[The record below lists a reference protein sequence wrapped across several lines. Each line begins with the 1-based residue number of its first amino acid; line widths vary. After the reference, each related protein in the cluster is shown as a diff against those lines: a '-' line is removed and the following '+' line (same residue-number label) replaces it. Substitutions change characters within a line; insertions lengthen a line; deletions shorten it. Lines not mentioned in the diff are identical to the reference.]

1 MFANAVKMVEM
12 TILGIALAGALGTL
26 CRYAMTGWMQRWL
39 GPAFPWGTLSVNL
52 VGCLLLGLLLELARQ
67 TGWVPAEFRTIAGVG
82 FLGGFTTFSTFG
94 VETFRAIESGD
105 WMSGGLNILLNV
117 VGGLALVA
125 VGIGAA
131 RWLVELRS
139 GL

>member
-1 MFANAVKMVEM
+1 MLVM
-12 TILGIALAGALGTL
+12 TILGVMLAGALGTL
-26 CRYAMTGWMQRWL
+26 CRYVMTGWVQRWL

-52 VGCLLLGLLLELARQ
+52 AGCLLLGLLLELARH
-67 TGWVPAEFRTIAGVG
+67 TGWVPAELRIIAGIG
-82 FLGGFTTFSTFG
+82 FLGAFTTFSTFG

-105 WMSGGLNILLNV
+105 WMSGGLNVLLNV

-125 VGIGAA
+125 VGVGLA

>member
-1 MFANAVKMVEM
+1 
-12 TILGIALAGALGTL
+12 
-26 CRYAMTGWMQRWL
+26 MTGWMQRWL

-52 VGCLLLGLLLELARQ
+52 AGCLLLGLLLELARQ

-105 WMSGGLNILLNV
+105 WMSGGLNVILNV
-117 VGGLALVA
+117 VGGLVLVA
-125 VGIGAA
+125 VGIGLA